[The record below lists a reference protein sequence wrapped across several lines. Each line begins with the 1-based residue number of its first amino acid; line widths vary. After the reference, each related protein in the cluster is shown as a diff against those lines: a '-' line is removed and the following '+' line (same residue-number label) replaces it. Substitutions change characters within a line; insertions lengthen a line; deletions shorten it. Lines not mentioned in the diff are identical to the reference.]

1 MDWKIGAAYIR
12 VSTDD
17 QVEYSPES
25 QLEKIVES
33 AKRDGY
39 IIPEEYIYRDDGISG
54 KTAGK
59 RPAFRMMIA
68 AAKEEN
74 PPFDKIYVWKYS
86 RFARNQEE
94 SLVYKNM
101 LKKNGVSVVSVT
113 EPSDDSP
120 YSSLIERIIEWMD
133 EYYLINLAQEVRR
146 GMTEKAHRGEAMGT
160 APFGYRVE
168 NKTFVPDG
176 NAETVRYIFEQYSSG
191 KMMRTLA
198 TELGA
203 KGIRTRRGKDPDNR
217 WIKYILMNPA
227 YIGKIRWSTEGH
239 ANYSRANYNDGN
251 VLLVDGK
258 HEPLIS
264 SDLWESVQ
272 NKLKEADSEPKYV
285 RKNNPRV
292 YLLKGLLRCDN
303 CGSTLTYVS
312 TKTPALQC
320 CKYSRGQCRV
330 SHSISVE
337 KAEAAV
343 ISYLESVAKGNEYRF
358 APQPPK
364 KDAPRRTDWDR
375 LISTENARLKRARD
389 AFLDGT
395 FTGEDY
401 KKIKA
406 EIEETIARLE
416 EGKEAEEKES
426 AAPPRDEKA
435 FREKLLDVLSIIKN
449 PAESP
454 EIKNH
459 ALRSVV
465 KEITYTKP
473 ANTLDVIFF

>member
-1 MDWKIGAAYIR
+1 MDLKIGAAYIR

-17 QVEYSPES
+17 QTEYSPES
-25 QLEKIVES
+25 QIEKIREF
-33 AKRDGY
+33 AKRENY
-39 IIPEEYIYRDDGISG
+39 VIPEEYIFRDDGISG
-54 KTAGK
+54 KTAMK
-59 RPAFRMMIA
+59 RPAFRLMIA
-68 AAKEEN
+68 TAKETP
-74 PPFDKIYVWKYS
+74 PPFDRIYVWKYS

-101 LKKNGVSVVSVT
+101 LRKNGVGVVSAT

-120 YSSLIERIIEWMD
+120 YSTLIERIIEWKD

-146 GMTEKAHRGEAMGT
+146 GMTEKAQRGEAMGT

-168 NKTFVPDG
+168 NKTFVPDE
-176 NAETVRYIFEQYSSG
+176 NAETVRYLFEQFAAG
-191 KMMRTLA
+191 KMMRALA

-203 KGIRTRRGKDPDNR
+203 KGIRTRRGNVPDNR

-239 ANYSRANYNDGN
+239 ANYSRANYDDKN

-264 SDLWESVQ
+264 SDLWDAVQ
-272 NKLKEADSEPKYV
+272 NKLADAESEPKYV
-285 RKNNPRV
+285 RRDKPRI
-292 YLLKGLLRCDN
+292 YMLKGLLRCDA
-303 CGSTLTYVS
+303 CGSTLTYIS
-312 TKTPALQC
+312 TKTPTLQC
-320 CKYSRGQCRV
+320 CKYSRGQCRI

-337 KAEAAV
+337 KADAAV
-343 ISYLESVAKGNEYRF
+343 LSYLESVAKGKEYKF
-358 APQPPK
+358 APQAPK
-364 KDAPRRTDWDR
+364 KDVKRTDWDK
-375 LISTENARLKRARD
+375 LINAENARLKRARD

-395 FTGEDY
+395 FSGDEY

-406 EIEETIARLE
+406 EIEDTITRLK
-416 EGKEAEEKES
+416 EGHKAEEQEN
-426 AAPPRDEKA
+426 AAPPRDENA
-435 FREKLLDVLSIIKN
+435 FRKKLLDVLAILQN

-454 EIKNH
+454 EAKNQ

-465 KEITYTKP
+465 KEIIFRKP
-473 ANTLDVIFF
+473 SNTLDVIFF